1 MKGNA
6 SWKGRLIQG
15 QHKIEA
21 RKASHR
27 TSVRVVDVIAG
38 KDENVV
44 VEAPTPI
51 YGAINVTSS
60 PTEAKVYLDGR
71 ELDETPFIN
80 NTILVGKHTL
90 RFEKKGCATLT
101 KEIFVEEGNVLNVNE
116 KLDTGKLISITTG
129 RNGDDI
135 YVDGELVGM
144 SPIEVSMGYGSH
156 TIKAVRDGKKIVK
169 SIDVN
174 VNGGQTNVTL
184 EFGKIVIIN
193 TDKDGDEIFID
204 EALVG
209 KSPCSVYMAFGE
221 HSIKIKRGNFIDEE
235 KFKLT
240 ETVESHLNYNLGG
253 MITIKTNKSGDN
265 IYVDSQFIGYSPKTI
280 TVSAGNHK
288 VKASRYGNYKSVEK
302 NVNIK
307 SGKEKEI
314 LLKIKEK
321 KSPSNNFKSNLGIN
335 IGGGV
340 WMNMDLLFDFNL
352 YVEFLIHE
360 NFGLD
365 GLPFSLQQ
373 E

>member
-1 MKGNA
+1 M
-6 SWKGRLIQG
+6 
-15 QHKIEA
+15 
-21 RKASHR
+21 
-27 TSVRVVDVIAG
+27 
-38 KDENVV
+38 
-44 VEAPTPI
+44 
-51 YGAINVTSS
+51 
-60 PTEAKVYLDGR
+60 
-71 ELDETPFIN
+71 
-80 NTILVGKHTL
+80 
-90 RFEKKGCATLT
+90 
-101 KEIFVEEGNVLNVNE
+101 LNVNE
-116 KLDTGKLISITTG
+116 NLDTGKLISITTG
-129 RNGDDI
+129 RN
-135 YVDGELVGM
+135 
-144 SPIEVSMGYGSH
+144 
-156 TIKAVRDGKKIVK
+156 
-169 SIDVN
+169 
-174 VNGGQTNVTL
+174 
-184 EFGKIVIIN
+184 
-193 TDKDGDEIFID
+193 GDEIFID

-221 HSIKIKRGNFIDEE
+221 HSIKIKRGDFIDEE

-307 SGKEKEI
+307 SGKEKEF

-321 KSPSNNFKSNLGIN
+321 KSPSNNFKRNLGIN

-360 NFGLD
+360 NFGLETGVQFKNRENKNNESGGYSNKYFFTSIPLLLHLRESFNVGYEKAII
-365 GLPFSLQQ
+365 GLYGGPMLDFSSDYTKKTSLSGVVGVLFG
-373 E
+373 EDRKSWDYLVDVKLEFGELGVKFIFGLKFGIKCL